1 MMLPL
6 EPVKEP
12 PAEPAPAVERM
23 SEAEA
28 EAAPDAE
35 AAAASEGRHGDN

>member
-1 MMLPL
+1 
-6 EPVKEP
+6 
-12 PAEPAPAVERM
+12 M